1 MSPGIEKRTID
12 WLMEGDWNQHALGFL
27 HFRINPWGFPLG
39 KIDTIAAPVGTNI
52 AFTDSNPWLCLL
64 LKPFGGI
71 LPTDFQF
78 IGPWRCLCFMLQGVA
93 GAWLGWRFTNSLPE
107 EAIAGVS
114 GFLPLTGPM
123 TWCSKHRHA
132 ALAEFEIAA
141 EAIPIEELVGSP
153 YDVDDSVWNIE
164 TLCGLVDERLAAS
177 GLRLT
182 SEDEFEAACAG
193 SLFAWGMTIPD
204 GAPYGSKTSFEE
216 HRKPNAYDLMF
227 NHDPY
232 KTELARCAL

>member
-1 MSPGIEKRTID
+1 MNFITI
-12 WLMEGDWNQHALGFL
+12 
-27 HFRINPWGFPLG
+27 
-39 KIDTIAAPVGTNI
+39 
-52 AFTDSNPWLCLL
+52 
-64 LKPFGGI
+64 
-71 LPTDFQF
+71 PT
-78 IGPWRCLCFMLQGVA
+78 A
-93 GAWLGWRFTNSLPE
+93 THELGWRFTDNLSE
-107 EAIAGVS
+107 EAKAGVS

-123 TWCSKHRHA
+123 TWCSKHRCI

-141 EAIPIEELVGSP
+141 EAIPVEELVGAP
-153 YDVDDSVWNIE
+153 YDMDDSVWNIE

-177 GLRLT
+177 GLRLP

-216 HRKPNAYDLMF
+216 HRKPNAYGLIF

-232 KTELARCAL
+232 KTELARCALKLGDGGVSVCGGYPWPTAWLSLSPCFHLLDEHIEEIFLETLEETYVRPVKIRRP